1 MAGYDNDGDT
11 DIISYGGLDIG
22 PYVDASNPGAI
33 CQNEGC
39 TARFKYDAAALAG
52 STDHRRRVVQGLATG
67 DLNGDGFVDIVTVSN
82 ADYPQ
87 SAPLAPYTAEYGSPF
102 DKLATFVPTFRPT
115 AQAEFIWD
123 KIQATDGTLSV
134 EINSGGNGNGSAA
147 GELRG
152 PGATD
157 AGGRATRA
165 GHR

>member
-1 MAGYDNDGDT
+1 VGALKGTPFGWGVSMADYDNDGDT

-33 CQNEGC
+33 YQNQGC

-102 DKLATFVPTFRPT
+102 DKLATFVPTFSPT
-115 AQAEFIWD
+115 AQGEFVWD
-123 KIQATDGTLSV
+123 KIQPRTARCRSRSTAAATAT
-134 EINSGGNGNGSAA
+134 A
-147 GELRG
+147 GPR
-152 PGATD
+152 
-157 AGGRATRA
+157 
-165 GHR
+165 